1 MAKSEYESIKAMM
14 DAEDTR
20 IAKAF
25 EMKTLQGYSV
35 REIAAELK
43 ISEPRVYQ
51 LIARAKAIG
60 REYRENNG

>member
-1 MAKSEYESIKAMM
+1 MM

-20 IAKAF
+20 IARAF
-25 EMKTLQGYSV
+25 EMKILQGYTV
-35 REIAAELK
+35 REIAVVLK

-60 REYRENNG
+60 KEYRKNNG